1 MSGKS
6 SISKAKSYKEIGAF
20 WDEHDATEFG
30 EQIDAEFEVDIHSQL
45 RYYPIDNH
53 FIKNIR
59 HLAEERGISEVTL
72 INLWIQEK
80 ITQADASKKV
90 KEAV

>member
-6 SISKAKSYKEIGAF
+6 SISKAKSYKDIGAF

-30 EQIDAEFEVDIHSQL
+30 EQIAAEFEVDIHSQH
-45 RYYPIDNH
+45 RYCPIDSH

-59 HLAEERGISEVTL
+59 QLAEERGISEVTL

-80 ITQADASKKV
+80 ISQADTSKKV
-90 KEAV
+90 KAAV

>member
-6 SISKAKSYKEIGAF
+6 SVSKAKSYKDIGAF

-30 EQIDAEFEVDIHSQL
+30 EQIDAEFEVDIHSQH
-45 RYYPIDNH
+45 RYCPIDSH
-53 FIKNIR
+53 FIKNIKQ
-59 HLAEERGISEVTL
+59 LAKERGISEVTL

-80 ITQADASKKV
+80 IIQADMSKKI
-90 KEAV
+90 KAAV

>member
-1 MSGKS
+1 MSDKS
-6 SISKAKSYKEIGAF
+6 SVSKAKSYQEIGAF
-20 WDEHDATEFG
+20 WDEHDATTFG
-30 EQIDAEFEVDIHSQL
+30 EQIDAEFEVDIHSQF
-45 RYYPIDNH
+45 RYYPINNQ

-80 ITQADASKKV
+80 ITQADTSIKGESTV
-90 KEAV
+90 

>member
-6 SISKAKSYKEIGAF
+6 SVSKAKSYKDIGAF

-30 EQIDAEFEVDIHSQL
+30 EQVDAEFDVDIHSQH
-45 RYYPIDNH
+45 RYCPIDSH
-53 FIKNIR
+53 FMKNIR

-80 ITQADASKKV
+80 IIQADMSKKV
-90 KEAV
+90 KTAV

>member
-1 MSGKS
+1 MNNNTS
-6 SISKAKSYKEIGAF
+6 SKARSYKDIGAF

-30 EQIDAEFEVDIHSQL
+30 EQTNVEFQADIKNQV
-45 RYYPIDNH
+45 RYCPIDNS
-53 FIKNIR
+53 FTSSIR
-59 HLAEERGISEVTL
+59 RLAEKRGISEVTL

-80 ITQADASKKV
+80 INQKNLTDQP

>member
-1 MSGKS
+1 MPGKS
-6 SISKAKSYKEIGAF
+6 SVSKANSYQEIGAF

-30 EQIDAEFEVDIHSQL
+30 EQIDAEFEVDIHSQH
-45 RYYPIDNH
+45 RYCPIDSH
-53 FIKNIR
+53 FIKSIR

-80 ITQADASKKV
+80 ITQADANKKAQA
-90 KEAV
+90 AV

>member
-6 SISKAKSYKEIGAF
+6 SISKAKSYKDIGAF

-30 EQIDAEFEVDIHSQL
+30 EQVDAEFEVDIHSQL
-45 RYYPIDNH
+45 RYYPINNQ

-80 ITQADASKKV
+80 ITQADTIKKI

>member
-6 SISKAKSYKEIGAF
+6 SMSKAKSYKEIGAF

-30 EQIDAEFEVDIHSQL
+30 EQINAEFEINIQSQH
-45 RYYPIDNH
+45 RYCPIDSH

-59 HLAEERGISEVTL
+59 QLAEQRGISEVTL

-80 ITQADASKKV
+80 ISQADINNKV
-90 KEAV
+90 KAEV

>member
-30 EQIDAEFEVDIHSQL
+30 EQIDAEFEVDFHSQL
-45 RYYPIDNH
+45 RYCPIDNH
-53 FIKNIR
+53 LIKNIR
-59 HLAEERGISEVTL
+59 QLAKERGISEVTL

-80 ITQADASKKV
+80 IIQSDMSKKV